1 MSKKNNKQKSK
12 EYHTFIADQEKEIAR
27 RMQKK
32 QERKKVNKQ
41 TRILADG
48 LSNFGLNE
56 DEKSEQNDED
66 VQMTNTKYRRPKKAQ
81 RIRRRERRVVKH

>member
-12 EYHTFIADQEKEIAR
+12 EYHAFIAEQEKEVAR

-32 QERKKVNKQ
+32 QERKMVNKQ
-41 TRILADG
+41 TRFLADG
-48 LSNFGLNE
+48 LSNFGINE
-56 DEKSEQNDED
+56 DRKSENDEGD

-81 RIRRRERRVVKH
+81 RIRRRERIVVKH